1 MREDRERTC
10 AGSFTVEASMLMSI
24 ILMLMF
30 LLIQLN
36 LFQTDVVRITA
47 LMAEDSTYTK
57 AEESER
63 NAWMTKSGKGF
74 FYLNAS
80 GIGRTVGSSRVQ
92 ETYTSAPV
100 SLVWGKQM
108 TVKRSFTRTVRDPVK
123 FLWMVEAI
131 CDGNG

>member
-1 MREDRERTC
+1 MMIIRKENSMRDERERTC
-10 AGSFTVEASMLMSI
+10 VGSFTVEASMLMSI

-63 NAWMTKSGKGF
+63 NAWVTKSGKGF
-74 FYLNAS
+74 F
-80 GIGRTVGSSRVQ
+80 
-92 ETYTSAPV
+92 
-100 SLVWGKQM
+100 
-108 TVKRSFTRTVRDPVK
+108 
-123 FLWMVEAI
+123 
-131 CDGNG
+131 